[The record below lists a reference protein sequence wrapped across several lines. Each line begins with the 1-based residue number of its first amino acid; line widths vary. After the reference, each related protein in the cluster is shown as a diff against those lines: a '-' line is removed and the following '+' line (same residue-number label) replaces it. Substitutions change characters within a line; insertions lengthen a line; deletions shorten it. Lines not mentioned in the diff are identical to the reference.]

1 MRSLAKLIHK
11 TDVSYLQTAF
21 PAHYYGMPS
30 GKIYLVYSRFYRAK
44 MGKTGLEFIFA
55 EHQEFYYDY
64 KNEKIYPH
72 TGRQAKTPVFSEN
85 IDKPNP
91 NLNILLVK
99 RDLNSYGEALVFLNK
114 KVTRD
119 RKPRIELLAS

>member
-11 TDVSYLQTAF
+11 ADASYLQTAF

-44 MGKTGLEFIFA
+44 TGKTGLEFIFA

-72 TGRQAKTPVFSEN
+72 TGRQAKSAIFAEN

-91 NLNILLVK
+91 KLNILQVK
-99 RDLNSYGEALVFLNK
+99 RDLMSYGQAFVFLNK
-114 KVTRD
+114 KVTRTQ
-119 RKPRIELLAS
+119 KQKVELLAS